1 MFPRHVLEHIVSGAG
16 QSGPAAVA
24 NLATSHESVTIM
36 FMDIVGEKGG
46 RSRGRGGSVRAV
58 RGRLLA
64 VKYPTVR
71 TTQ

>member
-1 MFPRHVLEHIVSGAG
+1 MSGAG

-36 FMDIVGEKGG
+36 FMDIVGEREG
-46 RSRGRGGSVRAV
+46 RRRGRGWSVRAV

-64 VKYPTVR
+64 VK
-71 TTQ
+71 